1 LGVQRF
7 QVNFCIMRTR
17 PERRPIRTLDEQ
29 LVNRI
34 AAGEVVER
42 PAAALKELIENA
54 LDAGAARIEVEVAMG
69 GRSLIRV
76 RDDGIGMTREDA
88 LNALQRHATSKIASD
103 ADLNRISTLGF
114 RGEALPSIASVSRM
128 EILTRA
134 FEQDT
139 GTQIV
144 IEGGEIKSVEE
155 VGAPIG
161 TTVTVRDLFYNVPA
175 RLKFLKTVPTELG
188 HIIETVTRYA
198 FAYPDV
204 SFRLVHERQELIFTP
219 GNGDLLTAVA
229 AIWGREMVQG
239 MVEVDYER
247 DGVRV
252 WGLIA
257 PPHQTRPTRQHQ
269 YFFVNLRP
277 VRNKTLTAAL
287 DEAYKSLTPEKRYP
301 ACVLLVGL
309 DPRVVDVNVHPAKI
323 EVRFQREQTVFE
335 AVVNAIR
342 AALLQHGMIPS
353 ALPQGAPRRTVISP
367 SPMPDTETIHQILM
381 QRAGL
386 SSTDIP
392 VRAEENELG
401 EATAPLPHTIGVP
414 PTAEPAGTTASPSSA
429 GQGTFPPSEAS
440 GAATAPLPHP
450 VGVPPMTEPAG
461 TTASP
466 PSAGQGTFP
475 PSEASGA
482 ATAPLPHTIGVL
494 PTPLFTEPLTTTHL
508 PFAHLLEELQ
518 ILGQVQNTY
527 IVASTRQ
534 GLVLIDQH
542 VAHERVLY
550 EQLCRERGALPI
562 PKQHLL
568 TPETLQLSRRDALLL
583 QEKLPELQ
591 TIGFELEPFG
601 QDAFLIRAVPAALKG
616 DPVQTLRDIIDELV
630 ELSVSK
636 RLPIAREQVWTTTA
650 CKMAVKAGDPLSMP
664 EMQKLIEDLARTEN
678 PYLCPHGRPI
688 TITLSWSDI
697 EKRFKRS

>member
-1 LGVQRF
+1 
-7 QVNFCIMRTR
+7 MRTR
-17 PERRPIRTLDEQ
+17 PARRPIQALDEQ

-54 LDAGAARIEVEVAMG
+54 LDAGAARIEIEAAMG
-69 GRSLIRV
+69 GRNLIRV

-134 FEQDT
+134 FEEDT

-144 IEGGEIKSVEE
+144 IEGGEVKSVEE
-155 VGAPIG
+155 IGAPIG
-161 TTVTVRDLFYNVPA
+161 TTITVRDLFYNVPA

-188 HIIETVTRYA
+188 HLVETVTRYA

-229 AIWGREMVQG
+229 ALWGREMVQG

-247 DGVRV
+247 DGMRV

-269 YFFVNLRP
+269 YFYVNLRP
-277 VRNKTLTAAL
+277 VRNKTLIAAL

-301 ACVLLVGL
+301 ACVLLVDV
-309 DPRVVDVNVHPAKI
+309 DPRTVDVNVHPAKI
-323 EVRFQREQTVFE
+323 EVRFQREQAVFE

-353 ALPQGAPRRTVISP
+353 ALPQGASRRSVITP
-367 SPMPDTETIHQILM
+367 VPMPDTETIHQILM

-386 SSTDIP
+386 SSTGSP
-392 VRAEENELG
+392 AQAEEESG
-401 EATAPLPHTIGVP
+401 TIASSPSEEASSPTLHSVCVTSTADS
-414 PTAEPAGTTASPSSA
+414 AGTTASSPSEEASLPPLRSVGGASA
-429 GQGTFPPSEAS
+429 HHPSEA
-440 GAATAPLPHP
+440 
-450 VGVPPMTEPAG
+450 
-461 TTASP
+461 
-466 PSAGQGTFP
+466 
-475 PSEASGA
+475 
-482 ATAPLPHTIGVL
+482 L
-494 PTPLFTEPLTTTHL
+494 PTTNDSMDAVAPSLLGAEPLATTHL
-508 PFAHLLEELQ
+508 PFAHLLEDLQ

-527 IVASTRQ
+527 IIASTKQ

-550 EQLCRERGALPI
+550 EQLCRDRGALPI

-568 TPETLQLSRRDALLL
+568 TPETLQLSRRDTLLL

-591 TIGFELEPFG
+591 AIGFELEPFG
-601 QDAFLIRAVPAALKG
+601 QDAFLVRAAPAALKG

-636 RLPIAREQVWTTTA
+636 RLPVAREQIWITTS
-650 CKMAVKAGDPLSMP
+650 CKMAVKAGDTLSLP
-664 EMQKLIEDLARTEN
+664 EMRKLIEDLARTEN

-688 TITLSWSDI
+688 TLTLSWGDI
-697 EKRFKRS
+697 ERRFKRS

>member
-1 LGVQRF
+1 
-7 QVNFCIMRTR
+7 MRTR
-17 PERRPIRTLDEQ
+17 PERRPIRPLDEQ

-54 LDAGAARIEVEVAMG
+54 IDAGAARIEIEAEMG
-69 GRSLIRV
+69 GRRLIRV
-76 RDDGIGMTREDA
+76 RDDGIGMTRTDA

-103 ADLNRISTLGF
+103 ADLTRIATLGF

-128 EILTRA
+128 DILTRA
-134 FEQDT
+134 FEEDT
-139 GTQIV
+139 GTHIV
-144 IEGGEIKSVEE
+144 VEGGEVKAVEE

-161 TTVTVRDLFYNVPA
+161 TTVSVRDLFYNVPA
-175 RLKFLKTVPTELG
+175 RLKFLKSVPTELG

-204 SFRLVHERQELIFTP
+204 SFRLIHERQELIFTP
-219 GNGDLLTAVA
+219 GNGDLLTAA
-229 AIWGREMVQG
+229 ASIWGRETVQG
-239 MVEVDYER
+239 MVSVDYER
-247 DGVRV
+247 DNIRV

-287 DEAYKSLTPEKRYP
+287 DEAYKTLTPEKRYP
-301 ACVLLVGL
+301 ACILLVGI
-309 DPRVVDVNVHPAKI
+309 DPRQVDVNVHPAKI
-323 EVRFQREQTVFE
+323 EVRFQREQGVFE

-353 ALPQGAPRRTVISP
+353 ALPPSESRGQGITPVRP
-367 SPMPDTETIHQILM
+367 PDAETIHQILM

-386 SSTDIP
+386 AP
-392 VRAEENELG
+392 AEAVG
-401 EATAPLPHTIGVP
+401 TPAPPETL
-414 PTAEPAGTTASPSSA
+414 APAGETPARPETLARA
-429 GQGTFPPSEAS
+429 D
-440 GAATAPLPHP
+440 ATPAHPAP
-450 VGVPPMTEPAG
+450 VGTPAHPEMLAHAGETPAHPEMPAG
-461 TTASP
+461 VDP
-466 PSAGQGTFP
+466 FVSAAHAVALADET
-475 PSEASGA
+475 
-482 ATAPLPHTIGVL
+482 
-494 PTPLFTEPLTTTHL
+494 PTLLDTEPLQTTHL
-508 PFAHLLEELQ
+508 PFAHLLDDLQ
-518 ILGQVQNTY
+518 ILGQVRNTY

-534 GLVLIDQH
+534 GLALIDQH

-550 EQLCRERGALPI
+550 EQLCYKRGALPI

-583 QEKLPELQ
+583 HEKLPELEA
-591 TIGFELEPFG
+591 IGFELEPFG
-601 QDAFLIRAVPAALKG
+601 VDTYLIRAVPAALKG
-616 DPVQTLRDIIDELV
+616 DPVQTLRDIVDELV

-636 RLPIAREQVWTTTA
+636 RLPVAREQIWVTA
-650 CKMAVKAGDPLSMP
+650 SCKLAVKAGDPLSMP
-664 EMQKLIEDLARTEN
+664 EMRKLIEDLARTEN

-688 TITLSWSDI
+688 TIILTWQEI
-697 EKRFKRS
+697 ERKFKRS

>member
-1 LGVQRF
+1 
-7 QVNFCIMRTR
+7 MRTR

-54 LDAGAARIEVEVAMG
+54 LDAGAVRIEVEVAMG
-69 GRSLIRV
+69 GRRLIRV

-88 LNALQRHATSKIASD
+88 MNALQRHATSKIAAD
-103 ADLNRISTLGF
+103 ADLNRILTLGF

-134 FEQDT
+134 FEEDT
-139 GTQIV
+139 GTHII

-161 TTVTVRDLFYNVPA
+161 TTITVRDLFYNVPA

-188 HIIETVTRYA
+188 HILETVTRYA

-204 SFRLVHERQELIFTP
+204 SFRLMHERQELIFTP

-229 AIWGREMVQG
+229 SIWGRETVQG
-239 MVEVDYER
+239 MVAMDYER
-247 DGVRV
+247 DGIRV

-269 YFFVNLRP
+269 YFYVNLRP

-301 ACVLLVGL
+301 ACVLLVGI
-309 DPRVVDVNVHPAKI
+309 DPRQVDVNVHPAKI
-323 EVRFQREQTVFE
+323 EVRFAREQAVFE
-335 AVVNAIR
+335 AVVNAVR

-353 ALPQGAPRRTVISP
+353 ALPPSTPHRTTITP
-367 SPMPDTETIHQILM
+367 TPMPDTETIHQILM

-386 SSTDIP
+386 GGTGSPARAEGESGVTAFPIPTETTQTSTPPASSELPNATAFPPLEEGGAHAAAPSSTPEDGDTH
-392 VRAEENELG
+392 AE
-401 EATAPLPHTIGVP
+401 T
-414 PTAEPAGTTASPSSA
+414 PSLLDA
-429 GQGTFPPSEAS
+429 
-440 GAATAPLPHP
+440 
-450 VGVPPMTEPAG
+450 
-461 TTASP
+461 
-466 PSAGQGTFP
+466 
-475 PSEASGA
+475 
-482 ATAPLPHTIGVL
+482 
-494 PTPLFTEPLTTTHL
+494 EPLTTTHL
-508 PFAHLLEELQ
+508 PFAHLLEDLQ

-527 IVASTRQ
+527 IVASTKQ

-550 EQLCRERGALPI
+550 EQLCRDRGAFPI

-591 TIGFELEPFG
+591 AIGFELEPFG

-616 DPVQTLRDIIDELV
+616 DPVQTLRDIVDALM
-630 ELSVSK
+630 ELSISK
-636 RLPIAREQVWTTTA
+636 RLPIAREQIWTTTA

-664 EMQKLIEDLARTEN
+664 EMRKLIEDLARTEN

-688 TITLSWSDI
+688 TLTLSWSDI

>member
-1 LGVQRF
+1 
-7 QVNFCIMRTR
+7 MRTR

-440 GAATAPLPHP
+440 GAATAPLPH
-450 VGVPPMTEPAG
+450 
-461 TTASP
+461 
-466 PSAGQGTFP
+466 
-475 PSEASGA
+475 
-482 ATAPLPHTIGVL
+482 TIGVL

>member
-1 LGVQRF
+1 
-7 QVNFCIMRTR
+7 MRTR
-17 PERRPIRTLDEQ
+17 PERRPIRPLDEQ

-54 LDAGAARIEVEVAMG
+54 LDAGAMRIEIEAEMG
-69 GRSLIRV
+69 GRRLIRV
-76 RDDGIGMTREDA
+76 RDDGIGMTRTDA

-103 ADLNRISTLGF
+103 ADLTRIATLGF

-134 FEQDT
+134 FEEDT
-139 GTQIV
+139 GTHIV
-144 IEGGEIKSVEE
+144 VEGGEVKTVEE

-161 TTVTVRDLFYNVPA
+161 TTVAVRDLFYNVPA
-175 RLKFLKTVPTELG
+175 RLKFLKSVPTELG

-219 GNGDLLTAVA
+219 GNSDLLTAA
-229 AIWGREMVQG
+229 ASIWGRETVQG
-239 MVEVDYER
+239 MVQVDYER
-247 DGVRV
+247 DGIRV

-287 DEAYKSLTPEKRYP
+287 DEAYKTLTPEKRYP
-301 ACVLLVGL
+301 ACILLVGI
-309 DPRVVDVNVHPAKI
+309 DPRQVDVNVHPAKI
-323 EVRFQREQTVFE
+323 EVRFQREQAVFE

-342 AALLQHGMIPS
+342 AALLHHGMIPS
-353 ALPQGAPRRTVISP
+353 ALPPSESRGQVITP
-367 SPMPDTETIHQILM
+367 ARPPDAETIHQILM

-386 SSTDIP
+386 AP
-392 VRAEENELG
+392 AEAVGTPARPETPANASETPAPPGMPAGADLFVS
-401 EATAPLPHTIGVP
+401 ATRTLP
-414 PTAEPAGTTASPSSA
+414 PTPA
-429 GQGTFPPSEAS
+429 
-440 GAATAPLPHP
+440 
-450 VGVPPMTEPAG
+450 PAD
-461 TTASP
+461 
-466 PSAGQGTFP
+466 
-475 PSEASGA
+475 E
-482 ATAPLPHTIGVL
+482 
-494 PTPLFTEPLTTTHL
+494 TPLLLETEPLQTTHL
-508 PFAHLLEELQ
+508 PFAHLLDDLY
-518 ILGQVQNTY
+518 ILGQVSNTY

-550 EQLCRERGALPI
+550 EQLCYKRGALPI

-583 QEKLPELQ
+583 HEKLPELEA
-591 TIGFELEPFG
+591 IGFELEPFG
-601 QDAFLIRAVPAALKG
+601 VDTYLIRAVPAALKG
-616 DPVQTLRDIIDELV
+616 DPVQTLRDIVDELV

-636 RLPIAREQVWTTTA
+636 RLPVAREQIWITTA
-650 CKMAVKAGDPLSMP
+650 CKLAVKAGDPLSMP
-664 EMQKLIEDLARTEN
+664 EMRKLIEDLARTEN

-688 TITLSWSDI
+688 TIILTWQEI
-697 EKRFKRS
+697 ERKFKRS

>member
-1 LGVQRF
+1 
-7 QVNFCIMRTR
+7 MRTR

-42 PAAALKELIENA
+42 PASALKELIENA
-54 LDAGAARIEVEVAMG
+54 LDAGAMRLEIEAEMG
-69 GRSLIRV
+69 GRRLIRV
-76 RDDGIGMTREDA
+76 RDDGIGMSRTDA

-103 ADLNRISTLGF
+103 ADLMRITTLGF
-114 RGEALPSIASVSRM
+114 RGEALPSIASISRM

-134 FEQDT
+134 YEEDT
-139 GTQIV
+139 GTRIV
-144 IEGGEIKSVEE
+144 VEGGEVKSVEE

-188 HIIETVTRYA
+188 HMIETVTRYA

-219 GNGDLLTAVA
+219 GNGDLLTAA
-229 AIWGREMVQG
+229 ASIWGRETVQG
-239 MVEVDYER
+239 MVSVDYER
-247 DGVRV
+247 DGIRV

-287 DEAYKSLTPEKRYP
+287 DEAYKTLTPERRYP
-301 ACVLLVGL
+301 ACILLVGL
-309 DPRVVDVNVHPAKI
+309 DPRQVDVNVHPAKI
-323 EVRFQREQTVFE
+323 EVRFQREQAVFE

-353 ALPQGAPRRTVISP
+353 ALPPSASRGQTITPPRP
-367 SPMPDTETIHQILM
+367 PDAETIHQILM

-386 SSTDIP
+386 APTEAVGTPARPETHMDADGTAALP
-392 VRAEENELG
+392 ELHSAAV
-401 EATAPLPHTIGVP
+401 ET
-414 PTAEPAGTTASPSSA
+414 PAYPETPANADPFVSA
-429 GQGTFPPSEAS
+429 RHAV
-440 GAATAPLPHP
+440 A
-450 VGVPPMTEPAG
+450 
-461 TTASP
+461 
-466 PSAGQGTFP
+466 
-475 PSEASGA
+475 
-482 ATAPLPHTIGVL
+482 
-494 PTPLFTEPLTTTHL
+494 PTPTPADETPSLLETEPLQTTHL
-508 PFAHLLEELQ
+508 PFAHLLDDLY
-518 ILGQVQNTY
+518 ILGQVRNTY

-534 GLVLIDQH
+534 GLVIIDQH

-550 EQLCRERGALPI
+550 EQLCYRRGASPI

-583 QEKLPELQ
+583 HEKLPELEA
-591 TIGFELEPFG
+591 IGFELEPFG
-601 QDAFLIRAVPAALKG
+601 VDTYLIRAVPAALKG

-636 RLPIAREQVWTTTA
+636 RLPIAREQIWITTA
-650 CKMAVKAGDPLSMP
+650 CKLAVKAGDPLSMP
-664 EMQKLIEDLARTEN
+664 EMRKLIEDLARTEN

-688 TITLSWSDI
+688 TIVLTWHEI
-697 EKRFKRS
+697 ERKFKRS

>member
-1 LGVQRF
+1 
-7 QVNFCIMRTR
+7 MRTR
-17 PERRPIRTLDEQ
+17 PERRPIRPLDEQ

-42 PAAALKELIENA
+42 PAAALKELIENSI
-54 LDAGAARIEVEVAMG
+54 DAGAMRIEIEAEMG
-69 GRSLIRV
+69 GRRLIRV
-76 RDDGIGMTREDA
+76 RDDGIGMTRTDA

-103 ADLNRISTLGF
+103 ADLTRIATLGF

-134 FEQDT
+134 FEEDT
-139 GTQIV
+139 GTHIV
-144 IEGGEIKSVEE
+144 VEGGEVKTVEE

-161 TTVTVRDLFYNVPA
+161 TTVAVRDLFYNVPA
-175 RLKFLKTVPTELG
+175 RLKFLKSVPTELG

-219 GNGDLLTAVA
+219 GNGDLLTAA
-229 AIWGREMVQG
+229 ASIWGRETVQG
-239 MVEVDYER
+239 MVQVDYER
-247 DGVRV
+247 DGIRV

-287 DEAYKSLTPEKRYP
+287 DEAYKTLTPEKRYP
-301 ACVLLVGL
+301 ACILLVGI
-309 DPRVVDVNVHPAKI
+309 DPRQVDVNVHPAKI
-323 EVRFQREQTVFE
+323 EVRFQREQAVFE

-342 AALLQHGMIPS
+342 AALLHHGMIPS
-353 ALPQGAPRRTVISP
+353 ALPP
-367 SPMPDTETIHQILM
+367 SESRGQAITPARPPDAETIHQILM

-386 SSTDIP
+386 APAEAVGTPARPETHAHAVETP
-392 VRAEENELG
+392 VRPETHAHAG
-401 EATAPLPHTIGVP
+401 ETPAHPEMPAGVDPFVSATRTLP
-414 PTAEPAGTTASPSSA
+414 PTPA
-429 GQGTFPPSEAS
+429 
-440 GAATAPLPHP
+440 
-450 VGVPPMTEPAG
+450 PAD
-461 TTASP
+461 
-466 PSAGQGTFP
+466 
-475 PSEASGA
+475 E
-482 ATAPLPHTIGVL
+482 
-494 PTPLFTEPLTTTHL
+494 TPLLLETEPLQTTHL
-508 PFAHLLEELQ
+508 PFAHLLDDLQ
-518 ILGQVQNTY
+518 ILGQVSNTY

-550 EQLCRERGALPI
+550 EQLCYKRGALPI

-583 QEKLPELQ
+583 HEKLPELEA
-591 TIGFELEPFG
+591 IGFELEPFG
-601 QDAFLIRAVPAALKG
+601 VDTYLIRSVPAALKG
-616 DPVQTLRDIIDELV
+616 DPVQTLRDIVDELV

-636 RLPIAREQVWTTTA
+636 RLPVAREQIWITTA
-650 CKMAVKAGDPLSMP
+650 CKLAVKAGDPLSMP
-664 EMQKLIEDLARTEN
+664 EMRKLIEDLARTEN

-688 TITLSWSDI
+688 TIILTWQEI
-697 EKRFKRS
+697 ERKFKRS

>member
-1 LGVQRF
+1 
-7 QVNFCIMRTR
+7 MRTR

-54 LDAGAARIEVEVAMG
+54 IDAGAARIEIEAEMG
-69 GRSLIRV
+69 GRRLIRV
-76 RDDGIGMTREDA
+76 RDDGIGMTRTDA

-103 ADLNRISTLGF
+103 ADLTRIATLGF

-128 EILTRA
+128 DILTRA
-134 FEQDT
+134 FEEDT
-139 GTQIV
+139 GTHIV
-144 IEGGEIKSVEE
+144 VEGGEVKTVEE

-161 TTVTVRDLFYNVPA
+161 TTVAVRDLFYNVPA
-175 RLKFLKTVPTELG
+175 RLKFLKSVPTELG

-219 GNGDLLTAVA
+219 GNGDLLTAA
-229 AIWGREMVQG
+229 ASIWGRETVQG
-239 MVEVDYER
+239 MVQVDYER
-247 DGVRV
+247 DGIRV

-287 DEAYKSLTPEKRYP
+287 DEAYKTLTPEKRYP
-301 ACVLLVGL
+301 ACILLVGI
-309 DPRVVDVNVHPAKI
+309 DPRQVDVNVHPAKI
-323 EVRFQREQTVFE
+323 EVRFQREQAVFE

-342 AALLQHGMIPS
+342 AALLHHGMIPS
-353 ALPQGAPRRTVISP
+353 ALPP
-367 SPMPDTETIHQILM
+367 SESRGQAITPARPPDAETIHQILM

-386 SSTDIP
+386 APAEAVGTP
-392 VRAEENELG
+392 ARPETHAHAGETPARPETHAHAGETPALPETLARAD
-401 EATAPLPHTIGVP
+401 AT
-414 PTAEPAGTTASPSSA
+414 PARPAVDP
-429 GQGTFPPSEAS
+429 F
-440 GAATAPLPHP
+440 AATLSLP
-450 VGVPPMTEPAG
+450 
-461 TTASP
+461 
-466 PSAGQGTFP
+466 
-475 PSEASGA
+475 
-482 ATAPLPHTIGVL
+482 L
-494 PTPLFTEPLTTTHL
+494 PTPAPTDETPTLLDTEPLQTTHL
-508 PFAHLLEELQ
+508 PFAHLLDDLQ
-518 ILGQVQNTY
+518 ILGQVRNTY

-534 GLVLIDQH
+534 GLALIDQH

-550 EQLCRERGALPI
+550 EQLCYKRGALPI

-583 QEKLPELQ
+583 HEKLPELEA
-591 TIGFELEPFG
+591 IGFELEPFG
-601 QDAFLIRAVPAALKG
+601 ADAYLIRAVPAALKG
-616 DPVQTLRDIIDELV
+616 DPVQTLRDIVDELV

-636 RLPIAREQVWTTTA
+636 RLPVAREQIWITTS
-650 CKMAVKAGDPLSMP
+650 CKLAVKAGDPLSMP
-664 EMQKLIEDLARTEN
+664 EMRKLIEDLARTEN

-688 TITLSWSDI
+688 TIILTWQEI
-697 EKRFKRS
+697 ERKFKRS

>member
-1 LGVQRF
+1 
-7 QVNFCIMRTR
+7 MRTR
-17 PERRPIRTLDEQ
+17 PERRPIRPLDEQ

-54 LDAGAARIEVEVAMG
+54 LDAGAMRIEIEAEMG
-69 GRSLIRV
+69 GRRLIRV
-76 RDDGIGMTREDA
+76 RDDGIGMTRTDA

-103 ADLNRISTLGF
+103 ADLTRIATLGF

-134 FEQDT
+134 FEEDT
-139 GTQIV
+139 GTHIV
-144 IEGGEIKSVEE
+144 VEGGEVKTVEE

-161 TTVTVRDLFYNVPA
+161 TTVAVRDLFYNVPA
-175 RLKFLKTVPTELG
+175 RLKFLKSVPTELG

-219 GNGDLLTAVA
+219 GNGDLLTAA
-229 AIWGREMVQG
+229 ASIWGRETVQG
-239 MVEVDYER
+239 MVQVDYER
-247 DGVRV
+247 DGIRV

-287 DEAYKSLTPEKRYP
+287 DEAYKTLTPEKRYP
-301 ACVLLVGL
+301 ACILLVGI
-309 DPRVVDVNVHPAKI
+309 DPRQVDVNVHPAKI
-323 EVRFQREQTVFE
+323 EVRFQREQAVFE

-353 ALPQGAPRRTVISP
+353 ALPPSESRGQVITP
-367 SPMPDTETIHQILM
+367 ARPPDAETIHQILM

-386 SSTDIP
+386 AP
-392 VRAEENELG
+392 AEAVGTPARPETHAHAG
-401 EATAPLPHTIGVP
+401 ETPARPETHAHAGETPAHP
-414 PTAEPAGTTASPSSA
+414 EMPAGVDPFVSA
-429 GQGTFPPSEAS
+429 THAVALADETPPLLE
-440 GAATAPLPHP
+440 
-450 VGVPPMTEPAG
+450 
-461 TTASP
+461 
-466 PSAGQGTFP
+466 
-475 PSEASGA
+475 
-482 ATAPLPHTIGVL
+482 
-494 PTPLFTEPLTTTHL
+494 TEPLQTTHL
-508 PFAHLLEELQ
+508 PFAHLLDDLQ
-518 ILGQVQNTY
+518 ILGQVRNTY

-534 GLVLIDQH
+534 GLALIDQH

-550 EQLCRERGALPI
+550 EQLCYKRGALPI

-583 QEKLPELQ
+583 HEKLPELEA
-591 TIGFELEPFG
+591 IGFELEPFG
-601 QDAFLIRAVPAALKG
+601 ADAYLIRAVPAALKG
-616 DPVQTLRDIIDELV
+616 DPVQTLRDIVDELV

-636 RLPIAREQVWTTTA
+636 RLPVAREQIWITTS
-650 CKMAVKAGDPLSMP
+650 CKLAVKAGDPLSMP
-664 EMQKLIEDLARTEN
+664 EMRKLIEDLARTEN

-688 TITLSWSDI
+688 TIILTWQEI
-697 EKRFKRS
+697 ERKFKRS

>member
-1 LGVQRF
+1 
-7 QVNFCIMRTR
+7 MRTR
-17 PERRPIRTLDEQ
+17 PERRPIRALDEQ

-54 LDAGAARIEVEVAMG
+54 LDAGAARIEIEVAMG
-69 GRSLIRV
+69 GRKLIRV

-134 FEQDT
+134 FEEDT
-139 GTQIV
+139 GTHIV
-144 IEGGEIKSVEE
+144 VEGGEVQSVEE

-161 TTVTVRDLFYNVPA
+161 TTVNVRDLFYNVPA

-188 HIIETVTRYA
+188 HIVETVTRYA

-229 AIWGREMVQG
+229 AVWGRETVQG

-309 DPRVVDVNVHPAKI
+309 DPRLVDVNVHPAKI
-323 EVRFQREQTVFE
+323 EVRFAREQAVFE

-353 ALPQGAPRRTVISP
+353 ALPPSAPRRAVITP
-367 SPMPDTETIHQILM
+367 PLMPDTETIHQILM

-386 SSTDIP
+386 EAPVPQHPQADASDRTPAAVPDIEDASSADLPDLTP
-392 VRAEENELG
+392 PAPLSVNGEG
-401 EATAPLPHTIGVP
+401 EAAPAHAPD
-414 PTAEPAGTTASPSSA
+414 SPSPFTER
-429 GQGTFPPSEAS
+429 GQGGEVQIPEYDNETLPFASEK
-440 GAATAPLPHP
+440 
-450 VGVPPMTEPAG
+450 VGISTV
-461 TTASP
+461 
-466 PSAGQGTFP
+466 
-475 PSEASGA
+475 
-482 ATAPLPHTIGVL
+482 
-494 PTPLFTEPLTTTHL
+494 HL
-508 PFAHLLEELQ
+508 PFAHLLEDLQ

-527 IVASTRQ
+527 IVAATRQ

-583 QEKLPELQ
+583 QEKLRELQ
-591 TIGFELEPFG
+591 AIGFELEPFG

-616 DPVQTLRDIIDELV
+616 DPVQTLRDIVDELV

-636 RLPIAREQVWTTTA
+636 RLPIAREQIWITTS
-650 CKMAVKAGDPLSMP
+650 CKLAVKAGDPLSPP
-664 EMQKLIEDLARTEN
+664 EIRKLIEDLARTEN

-688 TITLSWSDI
+688 TITLSWGDI

>member
-1 LGVQRF
+1 
-7 QVNFCIMRTR
+7 MRTR

-54 LDAGAARIEVEVAMG
+54 LDAGAMRIEIEAEMG
-69 GRSLIRV
+69 GRRLIRV
-76 RDDGIGMTREDA
+76 RDDGIGMTRTDA

-103 ADLNRISTLGF
+103 ADLTRITTLGF

-134 FEQDT
+134 FEEDT
-139 GTQIV
+139 GTHIV
-144 IEGGEIKSVEE
+144 VEGGEVKTVEE

-161 TTVTVRDLFYNVPA
+161 TTVAVRDLFYNVPA
-175 RLKFLKTVPTELG
+175 RLKFLKSVPTELG

-219 GNGDLLTAVA
+219 GNGDLLTAA
-229 AIWGREMVQG
+229 ASIWGRETVQG
-239 MVEVDYER
+239 MVQVDYER
-247 DGVRV
+247 DGICV

-287 DEAYKSLTPEKRYP
+287 DEAYKTLTPEKRYP
-301 ACVLLVGL
+301 ACILLVGI
-309 DPRVVDVNVHPAKI
+309 DPRQVDVNVHPAKI
-323 EVRFQREQTVFE
+323 EVRFQREQAVFE

-342 AALLQHGMIPS
+342 AALLHHGMIPS
-353 ALPQGAPRRTVISP
+353 ALPPSESRRQVITP
-367 SPMPDTETIHQILM
+367 ARPPDAETIHQILM

-386 SSTDIP
+386 AP
-392 VRAEENELG
+392 AEAVGTPARPETHAHAG
-401 EATAPLPHTIGVP
+401 ETPARPETHAHAGETPARPEMPAGADPFVSATRTPP
-414 PTAEPAGTTASPSSA
+414 PTPA
-429 GQGTFPPSEAS
+429 
-440 GAATAPLPHP
+440 
-450 VGVPPMTEPAG
+450 PAD
-461 TTASP
+461 
-466 PSAGQGTFP
+466 
-475 PSEASGA
+475 E
-482 ATAPLPHTIGVL
+482 
-494 PTPLFTEPLTTTHL
+494 TPLLLETEPLQTTHL
-508 PFAHLLEELQ
+508 PFAHLLDDLY
-518 ILGQVQNTY
+518 ILGQASNTY

-550 EQLCRERGALPI
+550 EQLCYKRGALPI

-583 QEKLPELQ
+583 HEKLPELEA
-591 TIGFELEPFG
+591 IGFELEPFG
-601 QDAFLIRAVPAALKG
+601 VDTYLIRAVPAALKG
-616 DPVQTLRDIIDELV
+616 DPVQTLRDIVDELV

-636 RLPIAREQVWTTTA
+636 RLPVAREQIWITTA
-650 CKMAVKAGDPLSMP
+650 CKLAVKAGDPLSMP
-664 EMQKLIEDLARTEN
+664 EMRKLIEDLARTEN

-688 TITLSWSDI
+688 TIILTWQEI
-697 EKRFKRS
+697 ERKFKRS

>member
-1 LGVQRF
+1 
-7 QVNFCIMRTR
+7 MRTR

-42 PAAALKELIENA
+42 PASALKELIENA
-54 LDAGAARIEVEVAMG
+54 LDAGAMRLEIEAEMG
-69 GRSLIRV
+69 GRRLIRV
-76 RDDGIGMTREDA
+76 RDDGIGMSRTDA
-88 LNALQRHATSKIASD
+88 LHALQRHATSKIASD
-103 ADLNRISTLGF
+103 ADLMRITTLGF
-114 RGEALPSIASVSRM
+114 RGEALPSIASISRM

-134 FEQDT
+134 YEEDT
-139 GTQIV
+139 GTRIV
-144 IEGGEIKSVEE
+144 VEGGEVKSVEE

-188 HIIETVTRYA
+188 HMIETVTRYA

-219 GNGDLLTAVA
+219 GNGDLLTAA
-229 AIWGREMVQG
+229 ASIWGRETVQG
-239 MVEVDYER
+239 MVSVDYER
-247 DGVRV
+247 DGIRV

-287 DEAYKSLTPEKRYP
+287 DEAYKTLTPEKRYP
-301 ACVLLVGL
+301 ACILLVGI
-309 DPRVVDVNVHPAKI
+309 DPRQVDVNVHPAKI
-323 EVRFQREQTVFE
+323 EVRFQREQAVFE

-353 ALPQGAPRRTVISP
+353 ALPPSASRGQTITPPRP
-367 SPMPDTETIHQILM
+367 PDAETIHQILM

-386 SSTDIP
+386 APTEAVGTPARPETHMDADGTAALP
-392 VRAEENELG
+392 ELHSAAV
-401 EATAPLPHTIGVP
+401 ET
-414 PTAEPAGTTASPSSA
+414 PAYPETPANADPFVSA
-429 GQGTFPPSEAS
+429 RHAV
-440 GAATAPLPHP
+440 A
-450 VGVPPMTEPAG
+450 
-461 TTASP
+461 
-466 PSAGQGTFP
+466 
-475 PSEASGA
+475 
-482 ATAPLPHTIGVL
+482 
-494 PTPLFTEPLTTTHL
+494 PTPTPADETPPLLETEPLQTTHL
-508 PFAHLLEELQ
+508 PFAHLLDDLY
-518 ILGQVQNTY
+518 ILGQVRNTY

-534 GLVLIDQH
+534 GLVIIDQH

-550 EQLCRERGALPI
+550 EQLCYRRGASPI

-583 QEKLPELQ
+583 HEKLPELEA
-591 TIGFELEPFG
+591 IGFELEPFG
-601 QDAFLIRAVPAALKG
+601 VDTYLIRAVPAALKG

-636 RLPIAREQVWTTTA
+636 RLPVAREQIWVTTS
-650 CKMAVKAGDPLSMP
+650 CKLAVKAGDPLSMP
-664 EMQKLIEDLARTEN
+664 EMRKLIEDLARTEN

-688 TITLSWSDI
+688 TIVMTWHEI
-697 EKRFKRS
+697 ERKFKRS

>member
-1 LGVQRF
+1 
-7 QVNFCIMRTR
+7 MRTR

-54 LDAGAARIEVEVAMG
+54 LDAGAMRIEIEAEMG
-69 GRSLIRV
+69 GRRLIRV
-76 RDDGIGMTREDA
+76 RDDGIGMTRTDA

-103 ADLNRISTLGF
+103 ADLTRIATLGF

-128 EILTRA
+128 DILTRA
-134 FEQDT
+134 FEEDT
-139 GTQIV
+139 GTHIV
-144 IEGGEIKSVEE
+144 VEGGEVKTVEE

-161 TTVTVRDLFYNVPA
+161 TTVAVRDLFYNVPA
-175 RLKFLKTVPTELG
+175 RLKFLKSVPTELG

-204 SFRLVHERQELIFTP
+204 SFRLIHERQELIFTP
-219 GNGDLLTAVA
+219 GNGDLLTAA
-229 AIWGREMVQG
+229 ASIWGRETVQG
-239 MVEVDYER
+239 MVQVDYER
-247 DGVRV
+247 DSIRV

-287 DEAYKSLTPEKRYP
+287 DEAYKTLTPEKRYP
-301 ACVLLVGL
+301 ACILLVGI
-309 DPRVVDVNVHPAKI
+309 DPRQVDVNVHPAKI
-323 EVRFQREQTVFE
+323 EVRFQREQAVFE

-353 ALPQGAPRRTVISP
+353 ALPP
-367 SPMPDTETIHQILM
+367 SESRGQAITPARPPDTETIHQILM

-386 SSTDIP
+386 AP
-392 VRAEENELG
+392 AEAVGTPTRPETHAHAG
-401 EATAPLPHTIGVP
+401 ETPAHPGMLAHAGETPARPETHAHAGETPARPETHAHAGETPALPEMPAGVDPFVSATHAVALADETPPLLETAPLQ
-414 PTAEPAGTTASPSSA
+414 TA
-429 GQGTFPPSEAS
+429 
-440 GAATAPLPHP
+440 
-450 VGVPPMTEPAG
+450 
-461 TTASP
+461 
-466 PSAGQGTFP
+466 
-475 PSEASGA
+475 
-482 ATAPLPHTIGVL
+482 
-494 PTPLFTEPLTTTHL
+494 HL
-508 PFAHLLEELQ
+508 PFAHLLDDLQ
-518 ILGQVQNTY
+518 ILGQVRNTY

-550 EQLCRERGALPI
+550 EQLCYKRGALPI

-583 QEKLPELQ
+583 HEKLPELEA
-591 TIGFELEPFG
+591 IGFELEPFG
-601 QDAFLIRAVPAALKG
+601 VDTYLIRAVPAALKG
-616 DPVQTLRDIIDELV
+616 DPVQTLRDIVDELV

-636 RLPIAREQVWTTTA
+636 RLPVAREQIWITTS
-650 CKMAVKAGDPLSMP
+650 CKLAVKAGDPLSMP
-664 EMQKLIEDLARTEN
+664 EMRKLIEDLARTEN

-688 TITLSWSDI
+688 TIILTWQEI
-697 EKRFKRS
+697 ERKFKRS

>member
-1 LGVQRF
+1 
-7 QVNFCIMRTR
+7 MRTR

-42 PAAALKELIENA
+42 PASALKELIENA
-54 LDAGAARIEVEVAMG
+54 LDAGAMRLEIEAEMG
-69 GRSLIRV
+69 GRRLIRV
-76 RDDGIGMTREDA
+76 RDDGIGMTRTDA
-88 LNALQRHATSKIASD
+88 LHALQRHATSKIASD
-103 ADLNRISTLGF
+103 ADLMRITTLGF
-114 RGEALPSIASVSRM
+114 RGEALPSIASISRM

-134 FEQDT
+134 FEEDT
-139 GTQIV
+139 GTRIV
-144 IEGGEIKSVEE
+144 VEGGEVKSVEE

-188 HIIETVTRYA
+188 HMIETVTRYA

-219 GNGDLLTAVA
+219 GNGDLLTAA
-229 AIWGREMVQG
+229 ASIWGRETVQG
-239 MVEVDYER
+239 MVSVDYER
-247 DGVRV
+247 DGIRV

-287 DEAYKSLTPEKRYP
+287 DEAYKTLTPEKRYP
-301 ACVLLVGL
+301 ACILLVGI
-309 DPRVVDVNVHPAKI
+309 DPRQVDVNVHPAKI
-323 EVRFQREQTVFE
+323 EVRFQREQAVFE

-353 ALPQGAPRRTVISP
+353 ALPPSASRGQTITPPRP
-367 SPMPDTETIHQILM
+367 PDAETIHQILM

-386 SSTDIP
+386 APTEAVGTPAHPETLTDADGTAALP
-392 VRAEENELG
+392 ELHSAAV
-401 EATAPLPHTIGVP
+401 ET
-414 PTAEPAGTTASPSSA
+414 PAYPETPANADPFVSA
-429 GQGTFPPSEAS
+429 RHAV
-440 GAATAPLPHP
+440 A
-450 VGVPPMTEPAG
+450 
-461 TTASP
+461 
-466 PSAGQGTFP
+466 
-475 PSEASGA
+475 
-482 ATAPLPHTIGVL
+482 
-494 PTPLFTEPLTTTHL
+494 PTPTPADETPPLLETEPLQTTHL
-508 PFAHLLEELQ
+508 PFAHLLDDLY
-518 ILGQVQNTY
+518 ILGQVRNTY

-534 GLVLIDQH
+534 GLVIIDQH

-550 EQLCRERGALPI
+550 EQLCYRRGASPI

-583 QEKLPELQ
+583 HEKLPELEA
-591 TIGFELEPFG
+591 IGFELEPFG
-601 QDAFLIRAVPAALKG
+601 VDTYLIRAVPAALKG

-636 RLPIAREQVWTTTA
+636 RLPIAREQIWVTTS
-650 CKMAVKAGDPLSMP
+650 CKLAVKAGDPLSMP
-664 EMQKLIEDLARTEN
+664 EMRKLIEDLARTEN

-688 TITLSWSDI
+688 TIVMTWHEI
-697 EKRFKRS
+697 ERKFKRS

>member
-1 LGVQRF
+1 
-7 QVNFCIMRTR
+7 MRTR

-42 PAAALKELIENA
+42 PAAALKELIENSI
-54 LDAGAARIEVEVAMG
+54 DAGAMRIEIEAEMG
-69 GRSLIRV
+69 GRRLIRV
-76 RDDGIGMTREDA
+76 RDDGIGMTRTDA

-103 ADLNRISTLGF
+103 ADLTRITTLGF

-134 FEQDT
+134 FEEDT
-139 GTQIV
+139 GTHIV
-144 IEGGEIKSVEE
+144 VEGGEVKTVEE

-175 RLKFLKTVPTELG
+175 RLKFLKSVPTELG

-219 GNGDLLTAVA
+219 GNGDLLTAA
-229 AIWGREMVQG
+229 ASIWGRETVQRMVQ
-239 MVEVDYER
+239 VDYER
-247 DGVRV
+247 DGIRV

-287 DEAYKSLTPEKRYP
+287 DEAYKTLTPEKRYP
-301 ACVLLVGL
+301 ACILLVGI
-309 DPRVVDVNVHPAKI
+309 DPRQVDVNVHPAKI
-323 EVRFQREQTVFE
+323 EVRFQREQAVFE

-342 AALLQHGMIPS
+342 AALLHHGMIPS
-353 ALPQGAPRRTVISP
+353 ALPPSESRRQVITP
-367 SPMPDTETIHQILM
+367 ARPPDTETIHQILM

-386 SSTDIP
+386 AP
-392 VRAEENELG
+392 AEAVGTPARPETHAHAG
-401 EATAPLPHTIGVP
+401 ETPARPETHAHASETPAPSGMPAGADPFVSATRTLP
-414 PTAEPAGTTASPSSA
+414 PTPA
-429 GQGTFPPSEAS
+429 
-440 GAATAPLPHP
+440 
-450 VGVPPMTEPAG
+450 PAD
-461 TTASP
+461 
-466 PSAGQGTFP
+466 
-475 PSEASGA
+475 E
-482 ATAPLPHTIGVL
+482 
-494 PTPLFTEPLTTTHL
+494 TPLLLETEPLQTTHL
-508 PFAHLLEELQ
+508 PFAHLLDDLY
-518 ILGQVQNTY
+518 ILGQVSNTY

-550 EQLCRERGALPI
+550 EQLCYKRGALPI

-583 QEKLPELQ
+583 HEKLPELEA
-591 TIGFELEPFG
+591 IGFELEPFG
-601 QDAFLIRAVPAALKG
+601 VDTYLIRAVPAALKG
-616 DPVQTLRDIIDELV
+616 DPVQTLRDIVDELV

-636 RLPIAREQVWTTTA
+636 RLPVAREQIWITTA
-650 CKMAVKAGDPLSMP
+650 CKLAVKAGDPLSMP
-664 EMQKLIEDLARTEN
+664 EMRKLIEDLARTEN

-688 TITLSWSDI
+688 TIILTWQEI
-697 EKRFKRS
+697 ERKFKRS

>member
-1 LGVQRF
+1 
-7 QVNFCIMRTR
+7 MRTR

-42 PAAALKELIENA
+42 PAAALKELIENSI
-54 LDAGAARIEVEVAMG
+54 DAGAMRIEIEAEMG
-69 GRSLIRV
+69 GRRLIRV
-76 RDDGIGMTREDA
+76 RDDGIGMTRTDA

-103 ADLNRISTLGF
+103 ADLMRITTLGF

-128 EILTRA
+128 DILTRA
-134 FEQDT
+134 FEEDT
-139 GTQIV
+139 GTHIIV
-144 IEGGEIKSVEE
+144 EGGEVKTVEE

-175 RLKFLKTVPTELG
+175 RLKFLKSVPTELG

-219 GNGDLLTAVA
+219 GNGDLLTAA
-229 AIWGREMVQG
+229 ASIWGRETVRSMVQ
-239 MVEVDYER
+239 VDYER
-247 DGVRV
+247 DGIRV

-287 DEAYKSLTPEKRYP
+287 DEAYKTLTPEKRYP
-301 ACVLLVGL
+301 ACILLVGL
-309 DPRVVDVNVHPAKI
+309 DPRQVDVNVHPAKI
-323 EVRFQREQTVFE
+323 EVRFQREQAVFE

-353 ALPQGAPRRTVISP
+353 ALPPSESRRQVITP
-367 SPMPDTETIHQILM
+367 ARPPDAETIHQILM

-386 SSTDIP
+386 AP
-392 VRAEENELG
+392 AETVG
-401 EATAPLPHTIGVP
+401 TPAH
-414 PTAEPAGTTASPSSA
+414 AEPPVDAAETPAHPAAVGMPAHPEPLAGASEM
-429 GQGTFPPSEAS
+429 PPRPAADPF
-440 GAATAPLPHP
+440 AAT
-450 VGVPPMTEPAG
+450 VSVP
-461 TTASP
+461 
-466 PSAGQGTFP
+466 
-475 PSEASGA
+475 
-482 ATAPLPHTIGVL
+482 L
-494 PTPLFTEPLTTTHL
+494 PTPAPPDETSPLLETEPLQTAHL
-508 PFAHLLEELQ
+508 PFAHLLDDLQ
-518 ILGQVQNTY
+518 ILGQVRNTY

-550 EQLCRERGALPI
+550 EQLCYKRGALPI

-568 TPETLQLSRRDALLL
+568 TPETLQLSRRDTLLL
-583 QEKLPELQ
+583 QEKLPELEA
-591 TIGFELEPFG
+591 IGFELEPFG
-601 QDAFLIRAVPAALKG
+601 VDTYLIRAVPAALKG
-616 DPVQTLRDIIDELV
+616 DPVQTLRDIVDELV

-636 RLPIAREQVWTTTA
+636 RLPVAREQIWITTA
-650 CKMAVKAGDPLSMP
+650 CKLAVKAGDPLSIP
-664 EMQKLIEDLARTEN
+664 EMRKLIEDLARTEN

-688 TITLSWSDI
+688 TIILTWQEI
-697 EKRFKRS
+697 ERKFKRS

>member
-1 LGVQRF
+1 
-7 QVNFCIMRTR
+7 MRTR
-17 PERRPIRTLDEQ
+17 PERRPIRALDEQ

-54 LDAGAARIEVEVAMG
+54 LDAGAMRIEVEAMMG
-69 GRSLIRV
+69 GRRLIRV

-103 ADLNRISTLGF
+103 ADLNRIITLGF
-114 RGEALPSIASVSRM
+114 RGEALPSIASVSHM

-134 FEQDT
+134 FEEDT
-139 GTQIV
+139 GTHIV

-161 TTVTVRDLFYNVPA
+161 TTITVRDLFYNVPA

-188 HIIETVTRYA
+188 HIIEAVTRYA

-204 SFRLVHERQELIFTP
+204 SFRLVHERQELVFTP

-229 AIWGREMVQG
+229 SIWGRETVQG

-247 DGVRV
+247 DGIRV

-269 YFFVNLRP
+269 YFYVNLRP

-287 DEAYKSLTPEKRYP
+287 DEAYRSLTPEKRYP
-301 ACVLLVGL
+301 ACVLLVGI
-309 DPRVVDVNVHPAKI
+309 DPRQVDVNVHPAKI
-323 EVRFQREQTVFE
+323 EVRFAREQAVFE
-335 AVVNAIR
+335 AVVNAVR

-353 ALPQGAPRRTVISP
+353 ALPQGTPRRTTITP
-367 SPMPDTETIHQILM
+367 APLPDTETLHQILM

-386 SSTDIP
+386 GSIEGP
-392 VRAEENELG
+392 ARAEDESDV
-401 EATAPLPHTIGVP
+401 TV
-414 PTAEPAGTTASPSSA
+414 
-429 GQGTFPPSEAS
+429 FPPSTELPD
-440 GAATAPLPHP
+440 ATA
-450 VGVPPMTEPAG
+450 
-461 TTASP
+461 
-466 PSAGQGTFP
+466 FP
-475 PSEASGA
+475 PSTKSDPTGARASPVSEDDGTHAIVPRLTPEDDGTHADAPSLLGA
-482 ATAPLPHTIGVL
+482 
-494 PTPLFTEPLTTTHL
+494 EPLTITHL
-508 PFAHLLEELQ
+508 PFAHLLEDLQ

-527 IVASTRQ
+527 IVASTKQ

-550 EQLCRERGALPI
+550 EQLCRERSVFPI

-568 TPETLQLSRRDALLL
+568 APATLQLSRRDALLL

-591 TIGFELEPFG
+591 AIGFELESFG

-616 DPVQTLRDIIDELV
+616 DPVQTLRDIVDELV
-630 ELSVSK
+630 ELSISK
-636 RLPIAREQVWTTTA
+636 RLPIAREQIWTTTS
-650 CKMAVKAGDPLSMP
+650 CKMAVKAGDPLSLP
-664 EMQKLIEDLARTEN
+664 EMRKLIEDLARTEN

>member
-1 LGVQRF
+1 
-7 QVNFCIMRTR
+7 MRTR
-17 PERRPIRTLDEQ
+17 PERRPIRALDEQ

-54 LDAGAARIEVEVAMG
+54 LDAGAARIEIEVAMG
-69 GRSLIRV
+69 GRKLIRV

-88 LNALQRHATSKIASD
+88 LNALQRHATSKIVSD
-103 ADLNRISTLGF
+103 ADLSRISTLGF

-134 FEQDT
+134 FEEDT
-139 GTQIV
+139 GTHIV

-161 TTVTVRDLFYNVPA
+161 TTVSVRDLFYNVPA

-188 HIIETVTRYA
+188 HIVETVTRYA

-229 AIWGREMVQG
+229 AIWGRETVQG

-309 DPRVVDVNVHPAKI
+309 DPRLVDVNVHPAKI
-323 EVRFQREQTVFE
+323 EVRFAREQAVFE

-353 ALPQGAPRRTVISP
+353 ALPPSAPRRAVITP
-367 SPMPDTETIHQILM
+367 PQIPDTETIHQILM
-381 QRAGL
+381 QRAGI

-392 VRAEENELG
+392 VRAEAQE
-401 EATAPLPHTIGVP
+401 TAR
-414 PTAEPAGTTASPSSA
+414 S
-429 GQGTFPPSEAS
+429 
-440 GAATAPLPHP
+440 
-450 VGVPPMTEPAG
+450 VGVPVDEPGVALASPPSVESTG

-466 PSAGQGTFP
+466 PSVEEVGSEFVGGTP
-475 PSEASGA
+475 PLSTGA
-482 ATAPLPHTIGVL
+482 DARATDDDADAVAPSLLGA
-494 PTPLFTEPLTTTHL
+494 EPIAAAHL
-508 PFAHLLEELQ
+508 PFAHLLEDLQ

-527 IVASTRQ
+527 IVAATRQ

-550 EQLCRERGALPI
+550 EQLCRERGRLPI

-591 TIGFELEPFG
+591 ATGFELEPFG

-616 DPVQTLRDIIDELV
+616 DPVQTLRDIVDELV
-630 ELSVSK
+630 ELSVNK
-636 RLPIAREQVWTTTA
+636 RLPVAREQVWITTA
-650 CKMAVKAGDPLSMP
+650 CKLAVKAGDPLSLP
-664 EMQKLIEDLARTEN
+664 EMRKLIEDLARTEN

-688 TITLSWSDI
+688 TITLGWGDI

>member
-1 LGVQRF
+1 
-7 QVNFCIMRTR
+7 MRTR

-54 LDAGAARIEVEVAMG
+54 LDAGAMRIEIEAEMG
-69 GRSLIRV
+69 GRRLIRV
-76 RDDGIGMTREDA
+76 RDDGIGMTRTDA

-103 ADLNRISTLGF
+103 ADLTRITTLGF

-128 EILTRA
+128 DILTRA
-134 FEQDT
+134 FEEDT
-139 GTQIV
+139 GTHIV
-144 IEGGEIKSVEE
+144 VEGGEVKTVEE

-161 TTVTVRDLFYNVPA
+161 TTITVRDLFYNVPA
-175 RLKFLKTVPTELG
+175 RLKFLKSVPTELG

-219 GNGDLLTAVA
+219 GNGDLLTAA
-229 AIWGREMVQG
+229 ASIWGRETVQG
-239 MVEVDYER
+239 MVQVDYER
-247 DGVRV
+247 DNIRV

-287 DEAYKSLTPEKRYP
+287 DEAYKTLTPEKRYP
-301 ACVLLVGL
+301 ACILLVGI
-309 DPRVVDVNVHPAKI
+309 DPRQVDVNVHPAKI
-323 EVRFQREQTVFE
+323 EVRFQREQAVFE

-353 ALPQGAPRRTVISP
+353 ALPP
-367 SPMPDTETIHQILM
+367 SESRGQAITPARPPDAETIHQILM

-386 SSTDIP
+386 APTEAVGTPAPPEPP
-392 VRAEENELG
+392 VDAG
-401 EATAPLPHTIGVP
+401 ETPAHPEPLVGASETPAHPAIDPFAAMVSVP
-414 PTAEPAGTTASPSSA
+414 
-429 GQGTFPPSEAS
+429 
-440 GAATAPLPHP
+440 
-450 VGVPPMTEPAG
+450 
-461 TTASP
+461 
-466 PSAGQGTFP
+466 
-475 PSEASGA
+475 
-482 ATAPLPHTIGVL
+482 L
-494 PTPLFTEPLTTTHL
+494 PTPAPADETPPLLETEPLQTAHL
-508 PFAHLLEELQ
+508 PFAHLLDDLY
-518 ILGQVQNTY
+518 ILGQVRNTY

-550 EQLCRERGALPI
+550 EQLCYKRGALPI

-583 QEKLPELQ
+583 HEKLPELEA
-591 TIGFELEPFG
+591 IGFELEPFG
-601 QDAFLIRAVPAALKG
+601 VDTYLIRAVPAALKG

-636 RLPIAREQVWTTTA
+636 RLPVAREQIWITTS
-650 CKMAVKAGDPLSMP
+650 CKLAIKAGDPLSMP
-664 EMQKLIEDLARTEN
+664 EMRKLIEDLARTEN

-688 TITLSWSDI
+688 TIILTWHEI
-697 EKRFKRS
+697 ERKFKRS

>member
-1 LGVQRF
+1 
-7 QVNFCIMRTR
+7 MRTR
-17 PERRPIRTLDEQ
+17 PERRPIRPLDEQ

-54 LDAGAARIEVEVAMG
+54 LDAGAMRIEIEAEMG
-69 GRSLIRV
+69 GRRLIRV
-76 RDDGIGMTREDA
+76 RDDGIGMTRTDA
-88 LNALQRHATSKIASD
+88 LNALHRHATSKIASD
-103 ADLNRISTLGF
+103 ADLTRIATLGF

-128 EILTRA
+128 DILTRA
-134 FEQDT
+134 FEEDT
-139 GTQIV
+139 GTRIV
-144 IEGGEIKSVEE
+144 VEGGEVKTVEE

-161 TTVTVRDLFYNVPA
+161 TTVAVRDLFYNVPA
-175 RLKFLKTVPTELG
+175 RLKFLKSVPTELG

-219 GNGDLLTAVA
+219 GNGDLLTAA
-229 AIWGREMVQG
+229 ASIWGRETVQG
-239 MVEVDYER
+239 MVQVDYER
-247 DGVRV
+247 DSIRV

-287 DEAYKSLTPEKRYP
+287 DEAYKTLTPEKRYP
-301 ACVLLVGL
+301 ACILLVGI
-309 DPRVVDVNVHPAKI
+309 DPRQVDVNVHPAKI
-323 EVRFQREQTVFE
+323 EVRFQREQAVFE

-342 AALLQHGMIPS
+342 AALLHHGMIPS
-353 ALPQGAPRRTVISP
+353 ALPP
-367 SPMPDTETIHQILM
+367 SESRGQAITPARPPDAETIHQILM

-386 SSTDIP
+386 APAEP
-392 VRAEENELG
+392 VGTPASPETLAPAG
-401 EATAPLPHTIGVP
+401 ETPAHPAVATTPARTETPLDAGETPALPEMPAGVDPFVSAAHAVALADEAPPLLETAPLQ
-414 PTAEPAGTTASPSSA
+414 TA
-429 GQGTFPPSEAS
+429 
-440 GAATAPLPHP
+440 
-450 VGVPPMTEPAG
+450 
-461 TTASP
+461 
-466 PSAGQGTFP
+466 
-475 PSEASGA
+475 
-482 ATAPLPHTIGVL
+482 
-494 PTPLFTEPLTTTHL
+494 HL
-508 PFAHLLEELQ
+508 PFAHLLDDLQ
-518 ILGQVQNTY
+518 ILGQVRNTY

-550 EQLCRERGALPI
+550 EQLCYKRGALPI

-583 QEKLPELQ
+583 HEKLPELEA
-591 TIGFELEPFG
+591 IGFELEPFG
-601 QDAFLIRAVPAALKG
+601 VDTYLIRAVPAALKG
-616 DPVQTLRDIIDELV
+616 DPVQTLRDIVDELV

-636 RLPIAREQVWTTTA
+636 RLPVAREQIWITTS
-650 CKMAVKAGDPLSMP
+650 CKLAVKAGDPLSMP
-664 EMQKLIEDLARTEN
+664 EMRKLIEDLARTEN

-688 TITLSWSDI
+688 TIILTWQEI
-697 EKRFKRS
+697 ERKFKRS

>member
-1 LGVQRF
+1 
-7 QVNFCIMRTR
+7 MRTR

-42 PAAALKELIENA
+42 PASALKELIENA
-54 LDAGAARIEVEVAMG
+54 LDAGAMRLEIEAEMG
-69 GRSLIRV
+69 GRRLIRV
-76 RDDGIGMTREDA
+76 RDDGIGMTRTDA
-88 LNALQRHATSKIASD
+88 LHALQRHATSKIASD
-103 ADLNRISTLGF
+103 ADLMRITTLGF
-114 RGEALPSIASVSRM
+114 RGEALPSIASISRM

-134 FEQDT
+134 FEEDT
-139 GTQIV
+139 GTRIV
-144 IEGGEIKSVEE
+144 VEGGEVKSVEE

-188 HIIETVTRYA
+188 HMIETVTRYA

-219 GNGDLLTAVA
+219 GNGDLLTAA
-229 AIWGREMVQG
+229 ASIWGRETVQG
-239 MVEVDYER
+239 MVSVDYER
-247 DGVRV
+247 DGIRV

-287 DEAYKSLTPEKRYP
+287 DEAYKTLTPEKRYP
-301 ACVLLVGL
+301 ACILLVGI
-309 DPRVVDVNVHPAKI
+309 DPRQVDVNVHPAKI
-323 EVRFQREQTVFE
+323 EVRFQREQAVFE

-353 ALPQGAPRRTVISP
+353 ALPPSASRGQTITPPRP
-367 SPMPDTETIHQILM
+367 PDAETIHQILM

-386 SSTDIP
+386 APTEAVGTPAHPETLTDADGTAAFP
-392 VRAEENELG
+392 ELHSAAV
-401 EATAPLPHTIGVP
+401 ET
-414 PTAEPAGTTASPSSA
+414 PAYPETPANADPFVSA
-429 GQGTFPPSEAS
+429 RHAV
-440 GAATAPLPHP
+440 A
-450 VGVPPMTEPAG
+450 
-461 TTASP
+461 
-466 PSAGQGTFP
+466 
-475 PSEASGA
+475 
-482 ATAPLPHTIGVL
+482 
-494 PTPLFTEPLTTTHL
+494 PTPTPADETPPLLETEPLQTTHL
-508 PFAHLLEELQ
+508 PFAHLLDDLY
-518 ILGQVQNTY
+518 ILGQVRNTY

-534 GLVLIDQH
+534 GLVIIDQH

-550 EQLCRERGALPI
+550 EQLCYRRGVQPI
-562 PKQHLL
+562 PKQHLV

-583 QEKLPELQ
+583 HEKLPELEA
-591 TIGFELEPFG
+591 IGFELEPFG
-601 QDAFLIRAVPAALKG
+601 VDTYLIRAVPAALKG

-636 RLPIAREQVWTTTA
+636 RLPIAREQIWVTTS
-650 CKMAVKAGDPLSMP
+650 CKLAVKAGDPLSMP
-664 EMQKLIEDLARTEN
+664 EMRKLIEDLARTEN

-688 TITLSWSDI
+688 TIVMTWHEI
-697 EKRFKRS
+697 ERKFKRS

>member
-1 LGVQRF
+1 
-7 QVNFCIMRTR
+7 MRTR

-54 LDAGAARIEVEVAMG
+54 LDAGAMRIEIEAEMG
-69 GRSLIRV
+69 GRRLIRV
-76 RDDGIGMTREDA
+76 RDDGIGMTRTDA

-103 ADLNRISTLGF
+103 ADLTRIATLGF

-128 EILTRA
+128 DILTRA
-134 FEQDT
+134 FEEDT
-139 GTQIV
+139 GTHIV
-144 IEGGEIKSVEE
+144 VEGGEVKTVEE

-175 RLKFLKTVPTELG
+175 RLKFLKSVPTELG

-219 GNGDLLTAVA
+219 GNGDLLTAA
-229 AIWGREMVQG
+229 ASIWGRETVQG
-239 MVEVDYER
+239 MVQVDYER
-247 DGVRV
+247 DGIRV

-287 DEAYKSLTPEKRYP
+287 DEAYKTLTPEKRYP
-301 ACVLLVGL
+301 ACILLVGI
-309 DPRVVDVNVHPAKI
+309 DPRQVDVNVHPAKI
-323 EVRFQREQTVFE
+323 EVRFQREQAVFE

-353 ALPQGAPRRTVISP
+353 ALPPSESRRQVITP
-367 SPMPDTETIHQILM
+367 ARPPDTETIHQILM

-386 SSTDIP
+386 AP
-392 VRAEENELG
+392 AEAVG
-401 EATAPLPHTIGVP
+401 TPAH
-414 PTAEPAGTTASPSSA
+414 AEPPVDVVEMPAPPAAVATPARPEPLVGASEMPA
-429 GQGTFPPSEAS
+429 HPAVDPF
-440 GAATAPLPHP
+440 AAT
-450 VGVPPMTEPAG
+450 VSVP
-461 TTASP
+461 
-466 PSAGQGTFP
+466 
-475 PSEASGA
+475 
-482 ATAPLPHTIGVL
+482 L
-494 PTPLFTEPLTTTHL
+494 PTPAPPDETPPLLETEPLQTAHL
-508 PFAHLLEELQ
+508 PFAHLLDDLQ
-518 ILGQVQNTY
+518 ILGQVRNTY

-550 EQLCRERGALPI
+550 EQLCYKRGALPI

-583 QEKLPELQ
+583 QEKLPELEA
-591 TIGFELEPFG
+591 IGFELEPFG
-601 QDAFLIRAVPAALKG
+601 ADAYLIRAVPAALKG

-636 RLPIAREQVWTTTA
+636 RLPVAREQIWITTS
-650 CKMAVKAGDPLSMP
+650 CKLAVKAGDPLSMP
-664 EMQKLIEDLARTEN
+664 EMRKLIEDLARTEN

-688 TITLSWSDI
+688 TIILTWHEI
-697 EKRFKRS
+697 ERKFKRS

>member
-1 LGVQRF
+1 
-7 QVNFCIMRTR
+7 MRTR

-42 PAAALKELIENA
+42 PASALKELIENA
-54 LDAGAARIEVEVAMG
+54 LDAGAMRLEIEAEMG
-69 GRSLIRV
+69 GRRLIRV
-76 RDDGIGMTREDA
+76 RDDGIGMTRTDA
-88 LNALQRHATSKIASD
+88 LHALQRHATSKIASD
-103 ADLNRISTLGF
+103 ADLMRITTLGF
-114 RGEALPSIASVSRM
+114 RGEALPSIASISRM

-134 FEQDT
+134 FEEDT
-139 GTQIV
+139 GTRIV
-144 IEGGEIKSVEE
+144 VEGGEVKSVEE

-188 HIIETVTRYA
+188 HMIETVTRYA

-219 GNGDLLTAVA
+219 GNGDLLTAA
-229 AIWGREMVQG
+229 ASIWGRETVQG
-239 MVEVDYER
+239 MVSVDYER
-247 DGVRV
+247 DGIRV

-287 DEAYKSLTPEKRYP
+287 DEAYKTLTPEKRYP
-301 ACVLLVGL
+301 ACILLVGI
-309 DPRVVDVNVHPAKI
+309 DPRQVDVNVHPAKI
-323 EVRFQREQTVFE
+323 EVRFQREQAVFE

-353 ALPQGAPRRTVISP
+353 ALPPSASRGQTITPPRP
-367 SPMPDTETIHQILM
+367 PDAETIHQILM

-386 SSTDIP
+386 APTEAVGTPAHPETLTDADGTAAFP
-392 VRAEENELG
+392 ELHSAAV
-401 EATAPLPHTIGVP
+401 ET
-414 PTAEPAGTTASPSSA
+414 PAYPETPANADPFVSA
-429 GQGTFPPSEAS
+429 RHAV
-440 GAATAPLPHP
+440 A
-450 VGVPPMTEPAG
+450 
-461 TTASP
+461 
-466 PSAGQGTFP
+466 
-475 PSEASGA
+475 
-482 ATAPLPHTIGVL
+482 
-494 PTPLFTEPLTTTHL
+494 PTPTPADETPPLLETEPLQTTHL
-508 PFAHLLEELQ
+508 PFAHLLDDLY
-518 ILGQVQNTY
+518 ILGQVRNTY

-534 GLVLIDQH
+534 GLVIIDQH

-550 EQLCRERGALPI
+550 EQLCYRRGASPI

-583 QEKLPELQ
+583 HEKLPELEA
-591 TIGFELEPFG
+591 IGFELEPFG
-601 QDAFLIRAVPAALKG
+601 VDTYLIRAVPAALKG

-636 RLPIAREQVWTTTA
+636 RLPIAREQIWITTA
-650 CKMAVKAGDPLSMP
+650 CKLAVKAGDPLSMP
-664 EMQKLIEDLARTEN
+664 EMRKLIEDLARTEN

-688 TITLSWSDI
+688 TIVMTWHEI
-697 EKRFKRS
+697 ERKFKRS

>member
-1 LGVQRF
+1 
-7 QVNFCIMRTR
+7 MRTR

-42 PAAALKELIENA
+42 PASALKELIENA
-54 LDAGAARIEVEVAMG
+54 LDAGAMRLEIEAEMG
-69 GRSLIRV
+69 GRRLIRV
-76 RDDGIGMTREDA
+76 RDDGIGMTRTDA
-88 LNALQRHATSKIASD
+88 LHALQRHATSKIASD
-103 ADLNRISTLGF
+103 ADLMRITTLGF
-114 RGEALPSIASVSRM
+114 RGEALPSIASISRM

-134 FEQDT
+134 FEEDT
-139 GTQIV
+139 GTRIV
-144 IEGGEIKSVEE
+144 VEGGEVKSVEE

-188 HIIETVTRYA
+188 HMIETVTRYA

-219 GNGDLLTAVA
+219 GNGDLLTAA
-229 AIWGREMVQG
+229 ASIWGRETVQG
-239 MVEVDYER
+239 MVSVDYER
-247 DGVRV
+247 DGIRV

-287 DEAYKSLTPEKRYP
+287 DEAYKTLTPEKRYP
-301 ACVLLVGL
+301 ACILLVGI
-309 DPRVVDVNVHPAKI
+309 DPRQVDVNVHPAKI
-323 EVRFQREQTVFE
+323 EVRFQREQAVFE

-353 ALPQGAPRRTVISP
+353 ALPPSASRGQTITPPRP
-367 SPMPDTETIHQILM
+367 PDAETIHQILM

-386 SSTDIP
+386 APTEAVGTPARPETHMDADGTAALP
-392 VRAEENELG
+392 ELHSAAV
-401 EATAPLPHTIGVP
+401 ET
-414 PTAEPAGTTASPSSA
+414 PAYPETPANADPFVSA
-429 GQGTFPPSEAS
+429 RHAV
-440 GAATAPLPHP
+440 A
-450 VGVPPMTEPAG
+450 
-461 TTASP
+461 
-466 PSAGQGTFP
+466 
-475 PSEASGA
+475 
-482 ATAPLPHTIGVL
+482 
-494 PTPLFTEPLTTTHL
+494 PTPTPADETPPLLETEPLQTTHL
-508 PFAHLLEELQ
+508 PFAHLLDDLY
-518 ILGQVQNTY
+518 ILGQVRNTY
-527 IVASTRQ
+527 IVASMRQ
-534 GLVLIDQH
+534 GLVIIDQH

-550 EQLCRERGALPI
+550 EQLCYWRGASPI

-583 QEKLPELQ
+583 HEKLPELEA
-591 TIGFELEPFG
+591 IGFELEPFG
-601 QDAFLIRAVPAALKG
+601 VDTYLIRAVPAALKG

-636 RLPIAREQVWTTTA
+636 RLPIAREQIWITTA
-650 CKMAVKAGDPLSMP
+650 CKLAVKAGDPLSMP
-664 EMQKLIEDLARTEN
+664 EMRKLIEDLARTEN

-688 TITLSWSDI
+688 TIVMTWHEI
-697 EKRFKRS
+697 ERKFKRS

>member
-1 LGVQRF
+1 
-7 QVNFCIMRTR
+7 MRTR

-54 LDAGAARIEVEVAMG
+54 LDAGAMRIEIEAEMG
-69 GRSLIRV
+69 GRRLIRV
-76 RDDGIGMTREDA
+76 RDDGIGMTRTDA

-103 ADLNRISTLGF
+103 ADLTRIATLGF

-134 FEQDT
+134 FEEDT
-139 GTQIV
+139 GTHIV
-144 IEGGEIKSVEE
+144 VEGGEVKTVEE

-161 TTVTVRDLFYNVPA
+161 TTVAVRDLFYNVPA
-175 RLKFLKTVPTELG
+175 RLKFLKSVPTELG

-219 GNGDLLTAVA
+219 GNGDLLTAA
-229 AIWGREMVQG
+229 ASIWGRETVQG
-239 MVEVDYER
+239 MVQVDYER
-247 DGVRV
+247 DGIRV

-287 DEAYKSLTPEKRYP
+287 DEAYKTLTPEKRYP
-301 ACVLLVGL
+301 ACILLVGI
-309 DPRVVDVNVHPAKI
+309 DPRQVDVNVHPAKI
-323 EVRFQREQTVFE
+323 EVRFQREQGVFE

-353 ALPQGAPRRTVISP
+353 ALPP
-367 SPMPDTETIHQILM
+367 SESRGQAITPARPPDAETIHQILM

-386 SSTDIP
+386 APAEAVGTP
-392 VRAEENELG
+392 ARPETHAPAGETPAHPETLARADATPARPETHAHAG
-401 EATAPLPHTIGVP
+401 ETPAPPGMPAGADPFVSATRTLPPTPAPADETPPLLETAPLQ
-414 PTAEPAGTTASPSSA
+414 TA
-429 GQGTFPPSEAS
+429 
-440 GAATAPLPHP
+440 
-450 VGVPPMTEPAG
+450 
-461 TTASP
+461 
-466 PSAGQGTFP
+466 
-475 PSEASGA
+475 
-482 ATAPLPHTIGVL
+482 
-494 PTPLFTEPLTTTHL
+494 HL
-508 PFAHLLEELQ
+508 PFAHLLDDLQ
-518 ILGQVQNTY
+518 ILGQVRNTY

-550 EQLCRERGALPI
+550 EQLCYKRGALPI

-583 QEKLPELQ
+583 HEKLPELEA
-591 TIGFELEPFG
+591 IGFELEPFG
-601 QDAFLIRAVPAALKG
+601 VDTYLIRAVPAALKG
-616 DPVQTLRDIIDELV
+616 DPVQTLRDIVDELV

-636 RLPIAREQVWTTTA
+636 RLPVAREQIWITTS
-650 CKMAVKAGDPLSMP
+650 CKLAVKAGDPLSMP
-664 EMQKLIEDLARTEN
+664 EMHKLIEDLARTEN

-688 TITLSWSDI
+688 TIILTWQEI
-697 EKRFKRS
+697 ERKFKRS